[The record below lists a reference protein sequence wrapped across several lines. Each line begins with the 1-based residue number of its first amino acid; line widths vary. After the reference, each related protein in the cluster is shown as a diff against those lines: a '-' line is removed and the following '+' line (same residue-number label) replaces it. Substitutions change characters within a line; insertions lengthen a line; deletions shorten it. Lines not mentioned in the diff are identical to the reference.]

1 MHLSQHSEQHY
12 IHRAGWLRAS
22 VLGANDGIISVTSLV
37 LGMAA
42 SGVSNHTL
50 FITCVA
56 GLISGAVSMAAGEYI
71 SVKSQSDIEQADLAF
86 EANEL
91 KHNADLELNELTQI
105 YIHRGL
111 TPELAQQVAHAL
123 SEHNALEA
131 HARDEIGINEITQ
144 ARPIQ
149 AALSSA
155 LSFSLGA
162 LFPLCSIWLSSEHQ
176 VQLIVTVV
184 GLLSLILLGALSS
197 YFAGTSMMKG
207 SIRVTFWGVLAMLF
221 STWIGSLFNVNP
233 L

>member
-1 MHLSQHSEQHY
+1 MSHSHHTEAHL

-42 SGVSNHTL
+42 SGANNHTL
-50 FITCVA
+50 LITCIA

-71 SVKSQSDIEQADLAF
+71 SVKSQSDIEEADLKF

-91 KHNADLELNELTQI
+91 KNNAELELKELTQI
-105 YIHRGL
+105 YINRGL
-111 TPELAQQVAHAL
+111 EPELAHQVAIQL

-131 HARDEIGINEITQ
+131 HARDEIGINDATS
-144 ARPIQ
+144 AKPIE

-162 LFPLCSIWLSSEHQ
+162 AFPLLSIWLSNEMN
-176 VQLIVTVV
+176 VQYVISIVCV
-184 GLLSLILLGALSS
+184 LSLVALGAVSS
-197 YFAGTSMMKG
+197 YFAGTSLLKG
-207 SIRVTFWGVLAMLF
+207 SIRVTLWGILAMLF
-221 STWIGSLFNVNP
+221 STWIGSMFSVTP
-233 L
+233 I